1 MKRRMTMMAG
11 MFFILALVL
20 ALSGCGEEKP
30 PPTNALDDAS
40 KKMKEVKSARIDY
53 DLDIEM
59 SGDFAGLGAM
69 TTGMTGTTTGM
80 MTGTTGMGMAES
92 MQLSLGIS
100 GTMEVDNNDPDQPK
114 AKGTLELEGMDEL
127 FTELAG
133 VSGDAE
139 AMAGMDMMSD
149 MFGSMELIVTGDKAY
164 IKLDETWY
172 ETDASG
178 AEALT
183 GVGTL
188 PIDTSASDSECMQ
201 KELQA
206 PDRFLISS
214 LLADV
219 QELSGE
225 KIDGT
230 ETRHFKAK
238 IDTSKLIDEL
248 IAVSRECGDD
258 ESVASLEDS
267 KADLANLF
275 SQTEVELW
283 IDGDNYIRQIRLN
296 MDVDLAELVEAG
308 GDALGADEAAALEE
322 GRLKISGTIKFSAF
336 GEKFDISAPPN
347 PQPMENLVNDI
358 FGLGMTEGF
367 DMGDF
372 EDMEGFDTM
381 TIPEDMFTVPTT

>member
-80 MTGTTGMGMAES
+80 GMAES

-100 GTMEVDNNDPDQPK
+100 GSMEVDNNDPDQPK

-127 FTELAG
+127 FTELAE

-149 MFGSMELIVTGDKAY
+149 MFGSMELIVAGDKAY

-178 AEALT
+178 TEALT

-188 PIDTSASDSECMQ
+188 PIDPSGSDSECAQ
-201 KELQA
+201 KAIQES
-206 PDRFLISS
+206 DRFLISS

-225 KIDGT
+225 KIDGA

-238 IDTSKLIDEL
+238 IDINKLIDEL
-248 IAVSRECGDD
+248 IDISRECGDQ
-258 ESVASLEDS
+258 ESVTTLEES
-267 KADLANLF
+267 KADLAGLF
-275 SQTEVELW
+275 SMAEVELW
-283 IDGDNYIRQIRLN
+283 IDGDNYIRQIRMN
-296 MDVDLAELVEAG
+296 MDVDLAELAEAG
-308 GDALGADEAAALEE
+308 GEALGADEAAALEE

-336 GEKFDISAPPN
+336 GEKFDISAPSN
-347 PQPMENLVNDI
+347 PQPIDNLVNDI
-358 FGLGMTEGF
+358 FGQGMMGGDF

-372 EDMEGFDTM
+372 EGMEGFDTM